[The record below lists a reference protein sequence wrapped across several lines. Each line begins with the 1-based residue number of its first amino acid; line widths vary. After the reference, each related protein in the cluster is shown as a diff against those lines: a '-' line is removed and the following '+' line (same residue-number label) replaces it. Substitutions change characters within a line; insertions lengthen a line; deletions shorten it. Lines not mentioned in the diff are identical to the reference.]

1 MSVKNW
7 ENSISD
13 DIKILVYVYTRV
25 SDSHVFSWWSVEDQ
39 QAKHVEIPHS
49 IHTCTFHSNSHQLLK
64 NSSHAKSFPS

>member
-25 SDSHVFSWWSVEDQ
+25 SDSHVFS
-39 QAKHVEIPHS
+39 
-49 IHTCTFHSNSHQLLK
+49 
-64 NSSHAKSFPS
+64 